1 VTGLLAAD
9 PVLPQRDTLLDAVAV
24 GRVLEQRLARSLP
37 LVRCDVMRVKYR
49 VGESLRA
56 RYRIEAGGRTYDVA
70 CRAFPAGASE
80 HAFRRA
86 CEHAVPAGALQPI
99 GWEPGLETVFWTFPN
114 DRRLRLSAL
123 DAPGSSLVA
132 YAPEKSAT
140 IRLEG
145 GNAFAKVYAGDE
157 AARTHF
163 LHDRLAAL
171 GAPVPPALTSSAH
184 VLLVESAR
192 GRSLADVGADDRI
205 RGYGLLGEAVARLH
219 ELAPLDGKAF
229 TRLDPDRL
237 HLAAE
242 LVGRARPDAAA
253 AAHALAARLA
263 GRARDTESDAV
274 CVHGDLHPKNVL
286 VDAGVTIID
295 LDQVAGGAAAADIGG
310 VLAGLRYARED
321 ALAAAFLTG
330 YASVRMLPSGRVLR
344 WHTAAALL
352 AERALR
358 AVNRVRPDG
367 LRRLRPLL
375 ADAASLLD
383 D

>member
-1 VTGLLAAD
+1 MTALLAAD
-9 PVLPQRDTLLDAVAV
+9 PVLPQRDTLLDAGAV
-24 GRVLEQRLARSLP
+24 GRVLERRLARSLP
-37 LVRCDVMRVKYR
+37 LARCDVVRVKYR
-49 VGESLRA
+49 VGESLRV
-56 RYRIEAGGRTYDVA
+56 RYRVEAGGRAYDVA

-86 CEHAVPAGALQPI
+86 REHAVPAGALEPI

-114 DRRLRLSAL
+114 DRKLRLSAL
-123 DAPGSSLVA
+123 DAAGSTLVA

-140 IRLEG
+140 MRLEG
-145 GNAFAKVYAGDE
+145 RHAFAKVYAGDE
-157 AARTHF
+157 AARTHL

-171 GAPVPPALTSSAH
+171 GAPVPRALASSAH
-184 VLLVESAR
+184 VLIVESAC
-192 GRSLADVGADDRI
+192 GRSLADVPPDDRI

-219 ELAPLDGKAF
+219 ELAPLDAQPF

-253 AAHALAARLA
+253 AAHALATRLA
-263 GRARDTESDAV
+263 GHAGGNGSEAV

-286 VDAGVTIID
+286 VDAGVTLID
-295 LDQVAGGAAAADIGG
+295 LDQVAGGAAAADLGG
-310 VLAGLRYARED
+310 VLAGLRYAGED
-321 ALAAAFLTG
+321 ALATAFLTG
-330 YASVRMLPSGRVLR
+330 YSSVRTLPSARVLR